1 MIKHGL
7 KIAMGAAV
15 LLLWLRGRKA
25 EASKSA
31 INEGTPTD
39 GTNWTGNSLFDRLAG
54 TDLVSVTH
62 PNAVGSTSADIGK
75 VGTAELG
82 LTPSWNGSM

>member
-1 MIKHGL
+1 MMKHGM
-7 KIAMGAAV
+7 KIAIGAALV
-15 LLLWLRGRKA
+15 VLWLRGRKA
-25 EASKSA
+25 EASKNA
-31 INEGTPTD
+31 IAEGTPTD

-75 VGTAELG
+75 VGTAEIG
-82 LTPSWNGSM
+82 LRPGWNGSM